1 MGLVA
6 TARWQCS
13 LLPGLLLAIL
23 LPGLAAEAEDRPQEL
38 PTIELGLGIHLIQ
51 AQVAL
56 TPAQRTVGLMFRK
69 SMPAN
74 DGMLFVFEQARDQCF
89 WMKDTLLPLSAAF
102 IADDG
107 TIVNIEDMA
116 PGTLDRHCSA
126 RPVRFVLELNQGW
139 FDRRGVTAGA
149 RLRGAP
155 FGER

>member
-1 MGLVA
+1 M
-6 TARWQCS
+6 
-13 LLPGLLLAIL
+13 LLAIL
-23 LPGLAAEAEDRPQEL
+23 LPGFAARAEDGPQEL
-38 PTIELGLGIHLIQ
+38 PSIELGLGIHLIQ

-74 DGMLFVFEQARDQCF
+74 DGMLFVFEQAREHCF

-107 TIVNIEDMA
+107 TIVNIEDMV

-126 RPVRFVLELNQGW
+126 QPVRFVLELNQGW
-139 FDRRGVTAGA
+139 FDQRGITAGA
-149 RLRGAP
+149 RLRGAT